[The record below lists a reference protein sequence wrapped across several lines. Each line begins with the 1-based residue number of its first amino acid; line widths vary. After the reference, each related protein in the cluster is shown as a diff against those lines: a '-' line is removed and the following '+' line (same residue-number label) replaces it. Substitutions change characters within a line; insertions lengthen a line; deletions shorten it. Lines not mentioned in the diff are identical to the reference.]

1 MPSITEPL
9 NIKGYTL
16 KNRIVLPPMQM
27 EYATDGG
34 EVTERLLDHY
44 FKRARNIGMCIV
56 EHSYI
61 SVQGRLS
68 KQQLGIH
75 NDGLTS
81 GLAKL
86 AQTIKKHGA
95 VAIIQINHAGSR
107 TSSDVC
113 LERPVGPSEVMLP
126 GGSELPR
133 ELTTDEIDGIVE
145 DFAKAAARAQKAG
158 FDGVEIHGAHGILLN
173 QFISPL
179 TNHRTGNYGG
189 SFTNRMR
196 LPVDVVKAVRS
207 AIGPDMLLLYRLGVD
222 DRLAGGNDLGEGV
235 KIAKNLAKELDI
247 LDISG
252 GLCGSRPAD
261 IQNEPGFFT
270 YMSKAVKQE
279 VDIPVIGV
287 GGINTKDQ
295 AEEAISKGA
304 ADIIAVGRT
313 LLKDPNWVTNNW
325 YSV

>member
-9 NIKGYTL
+9 NTNSYTL

-27 EYATDGG
+27 EYATEDG
-34 EVTERLLDHY
+34 EVTDKLLAHY
-44 FKRARNIGMCIV
+44 SVRAGNIGLCIV

-68 KQQLGIH
+68 KKQLGIH
-75 NDGLTS
+75 HDGLID
-81 GLAKL
+81 GLSKL
-86 AQTIKKHGA
+86 AQTFKKRDA

-113 LERPVGPSEVMLP
+113 LERPVGPSEIMLP
-126 GGSELPR
+126 GGAELPR
-133 ELTTDEIDGIVE
+133 ELTTDEIDVIVE
-145 DFAKAAARAQKAG
+145 DFAKAAARAKKAE
-158 FDGVEIHGAHGILLN
+158 FDGIEIHGAHGILLN

-179 TNHRTGNYGG
+179 TNLRTDDYGG
-189 SFTNRMR
+189 SFTNRIR

-222 DRLAGGNDLGEGV
+222 DRLAGGNDLSEGV
-235 KIAKNLAKELDI
+235 KIAKTLAKEVDI

-287 GGINTKDQ
+287 GGIKTKLQ
-295 AEEAISKGA
+295 AEEAISKGT
-304 ADIIAVGRT
+304 ADMIAVGRT
-313 LLKDPNWVTNNW
+313 LLKDPDWVTNNW
-325 YSV
+325 Y